1 VCGRDHD
8 YYESMLQSYD
18 ERMKEIYR
26 AICSPC
32 RKRYRDQIMRHRLTA
47 TQAIELITLQHCQLC
62 GERLRVHNFRKQV
75 EVDHDHAH
83 CNGEQSCGKCI
94 RGFVCKRCNLA
105 RGQIDALVAELGAAR
120 VITLIN
126 EGPIP

>member
-1 VCGRDHD
+1 VTPGAQQRQGPPLTQRLSRRRQCKVSSVCSVRGTH
-8 YYESMLQSYD
+8 
-18 ERMKEIYR
+18 
-26 AICSPC
+26 
-32 RKRYRDQIMRHRLTA
+32 
-47 TQAIELITLQHCQLC
+47 
-62 GERLRVHNFRKQV
+62 HN
-75 EVDHDHAH
+75 DHAH